1 MSVLQKLVSKEKRR
15 YKGHGFDLDLAY
27 INKKII
33 AMGFPSESM
42 EAAYRNPMKE
52 VQRFLDQF
60 HKDHYKVYNLCS
72 ERGYDPEKFY
82 NRVAV
87 YPFDDHNAPPFELI
101 LQFCKDVEEWL
112 KQDEANV
119 AAIHCK
125 AGKGRTGLMVCA
137 WLLFSKQE
145 KTVDEALYFYG
156 MMRTQDN
163 KGVTIPSQVR
173 YIQYFHESLTN
184 GTPIVEPKLM
194 LLNRI
199 VFHTI
204 PKSGNVNDINFTIQV
219 GKSHVFTYKDYVE
232 KMKLKDEPKVVK
244 VDKKKKKQ
252 KEQKEKGK
260 EKEKEKEKENGE
272 NGKEEVAEDPAEEGT
287 VTFECGHVP
296 VIADVKV
303 DFDRQGNRIFQ
314 FWFNTAFVKE
324 PLHSSESGPKAQLH
338 LIISKTGLDKANK
351 DKKHKDYDK
360 DFCVELIFTPAES
373 KPSLSSSSSSSSIV
387 ATSSLSTSGSGSVQV
402 TETVVVTTTTTT
414 TTAAEAPESQ
424 QVAAEAP
431 AAEAPTAEASPA
443 N

>member
-42 EAAYRNPMKE
+42 EATYRNPMKE
-52 VQRFLDQF
+52 VIRFLDQF

-119 AAIHCK
+119 AVIHCK

-252 KEQKEKGK
+252 KEKEQKEKDQKEKG
-260 EKEKEKEKENGE
+260 KENGE

-324 PLHSSESGPKAQLH
+324 PLHSSESDPKAQKH
-338 LIISKTGLDKANK
+338 LIIAKTGLDKANK

-387 ATSSLSTSGSGSVQV
+387 ATTTVSTPAPGDVQV
-402 TETVVVTTTTTT
+402 VETIVTTTTTPIVPE
-414 TTAAEAPESQ
+414 AATETSP
-424 QVAAEAP
+424 P
-431 AAEAPTAEASPA
+431 AAEASPA